1 MEIFQ
6 SLDFGLVRSFF
17 WFCAGAISYR
27 VLSGFIGYV
36 RLASFAVEINNIL
49 LTMIGKLTEDLQFA
63 RELKYKTLSDSEWPE
78 NKVEA
83 MREYDDFVL
92 KNWKQL
98 IINTM
103 VTTYPKRLR
112 FLLEYNTWDEA
123 MNKLTRFHKKG

>member
-1 MEIFQ
+1 
-6 SLDFGLVRSFF
+6 
-17 WFCAGAISYR
+17 
-27 VLSGFIGYV
+27 
-36 RLASFAVEINNIL
+36 
-49 LTMIGKLTEDLQFA
+49 MIGKLTEDLQFA